1 MMFTTYDYT
10 RTLMLKLDLAIPE
23 PGGGCR
29 VMCTFDQALEMV
41 KQIDRITPGY
51 QKVIYLVGWQYNGHD
66 DRYPEFFE
74 VNEHLKSPKDA
85 TARESLL
92 RLVETAKNYHT
103 VISYHINLSDAYPE
117 SAQTDRGL
125 ERQEGLSG
133 SFGAGVEKRLFS
145 EAGGSLAGT
154 APDRGSWN
162 HTYRRI
168 FRPPG

>member
-41 KQIDRITPGY
+41 KQIDRIMPGY

-103 VISYHINLSDAYPE
+103 VISYHI
-117 SAQTDRGL
+117 
-125 ERQEGLSG
+125 
-133 SFGAGVEKRLFS
+133 
-145 EAGGSLAGT
+145 
-154 APDRGSWN
+154 
-162 HTYRRI
+162 
-168 FRPPG
+168 

>member
-1 MMFTTYDYT
+1 
-10 RTLMLKLDLAIPE
+10 
-23 PGGGCR
+23 
-29 VMCTFDQALEMV
+29 MCTFDQALEMV
-41 KQIDRITPGY
+41 KQIDRIMPGY

-117 SAQTDRGL
+117 SALWQEYLDHGLTLMREKRTAQTDRGL

>member
-41 KQIDRITPGY
+41 KQIDRIMPGY

-117 SAQTDRGL
+117 SALWQEYLDHGL
-125 ERQEGLSG
+125 ILCGRNGQPKPT
-133 SFGAGVEKRLFS
+133 GV
-145 EAGGSLAGT
+145 
-154 APDRGSWN
+154 WN
-162 HTYRRI
+162 GR
-168 FRPPG
+168 